1 MTDDSSPTAIN
12 CLPGTSNSMNI
23 SPPPNATLIK
33 TRGRNEIM
41 TKKLASALDRC
52 KVSDRDAVHILISV
66 AESLGN
72 DVRDLVINRS
82 SIKRYREQ
90 ARLSL
95 NNDIRKAFLVSDL
108 NAVVLH
114 WDGKLLPDLTGKQT
128 VDRLPIVITNNG
140 SEQLLGVPKLLQGTA
155 KAQADA
161 VYQHLVEWGLIDQV
175 KAMCFD
181 TTASNT
187 G

>member
-1 MTDDSSPTAIN
+1 MD
-12 CLPGTSNSMNI
+12 I
-23 SPPPNATLIK
+23 SQTQIPITYK
-33 TRGRNEIM
+33 TRGRKEIM
-41 TKKLASALDRC
+41 TAKLSSALDRC
-52 KVSDRDAVHILISV
+52 KISDRDAVHIIIAVVEALKIEVS
-66 AESLGN
+66 
-72 DVRDLVINRS
+72 DLVVNRS

-90 ARLSL
+90 SRMVLA
-95 NNDIRKAFLVSDL
+95 NNIRKTFSTSEL
-108 NAVVLH
+108 NAIVLH

-140 SEQLLGVPKLLQGTA
+140 SEQLLGVPKLLQGTS
-155 KAQADA
+155 KAQAEA
-161 VYQHLVEWGLIDQV
+161 IYQYLAEWGLMDHV